1 MSRARFLLAVGLLL
15 LAALLSEQKSP
26 AAADSSFAL
35 GLAGAAPATY
45 ASLRQAGLRAIKIV
59 ADWSVLEPARGRF
72 AWAALDE
79 AVAAARR
86 EGLQPVIVLSFTPG
100 WATLATGADARNPQ
114 VATRTPP
121 RSVAEWERF
130 VGEAVRR
137 YRDTV
142 KEWQVW
148 TVPNLPEFRGTASEY
163 LSLVTAARRAVQA
176 VDPAGRV
183 VVASPRGFDLVH
195 VQRALT
201 QAAPAV
207 GVISLT
213 PTGLAPEQWL
223 RPLAALRARVLPR
236 GERSLWLEWMPD
248 PNDAAP
254 AALVR
259 AVAVARTAEIERL
272 FLTGL
277 PRLDEPARSVLAAL
291 EGLPF
296 TGYLVRGPGVI
307 ALVYGAAERATLVAW
322 RSEQRSSEQRSTEG
336 GAGTVD
342 VPVLPAARIIT
353 LDGNPPAPPPGREK
367 VALPLSAAPV
377 LVTGVA
383 PALVEEARATF
394 QQRGPLLPVVP
405 PERDFSG
412 AVEVSIRLGRDPAA
426 RGLSVVPTAR
436 PGPLEPVEV
445 GGEQAARI
453 PAGADAV
460 FLQFNVDDT
469 YLYFNDNRFAVQVSV
484 DVRGAPAAQS
494 IGFNLFYDARTGYRF
509 TPWQWIEA
517 RDGWVTQ
524 TFRLE
529 DANFAD
535 TLGWDF
541 ALNPGA
547 NRRVDLVIRNVT
559 VRKVAR

>member
-1 MSRARFLLAVGLLL
+1 MSRARLLLAVGLLL
-15 LAALLSEQKSP
+15 LAALLSEQRSS
-26 AAADSSFAL
+26 AAPESSFGL

-45 ASLRQAGLRAIKIV
+45 ASLRQAGLRAVKIV
-59 ADWSVLEPARGRF
+59 ADWSVLEPTRGRF

-86 EGLQPVIVLSFTPG
+86 EGLQPVIVLSFTPA

-137 YRDTV
+137 YHDAV

-176 VDPAGRV
+176 VDPAGRI

-207 GVISLT
+207 GVVSLT
-213 PTGLAPEQWL
+213 PVGLPPEQWL
-223 RPLAALRARVLPR
+223 RPLAALRTRVLPR
-236 GERSLWLEWMPD
+236 AERSLWLEWMPD

-259 AVAVARTAEIERL
+259 AVAVARTAEVERL
-272 FLTGL
+272 FLTGV
-277 PRLDEPARSVLAAL
+277 PRIDEPARKILAAL

-307 ALVYGAAERATLVAW
+307 ALVYGAAERAALVAW
-322 RSEQRSSEQRSTEG
+322 RREG
-336 GAGTVD
+336 GAGTVE
-342 VPVLPAARIIT
+342 VPVLPAARIIA
-353 LDGNPPAPPPGREK
+353 LDGSPPASPPAGEK
-367 VALPLSAAPV
+367 VSLTLSAAPV

-383 PALVEEARATF
+383 PVLVEEARATL

-405 PERDFSG
+405 PDRDFSG
-412 AVEVSIRLGRDPAA
+412 AAEVSIRLGRDLVA

-436 PGPLEPVEV
+436 PDPLEPVEV

-484 DVRGAPAAQS
+484 DVLGAPAAQS

-509 TPWQWIEA
+509 TPWQWVEA